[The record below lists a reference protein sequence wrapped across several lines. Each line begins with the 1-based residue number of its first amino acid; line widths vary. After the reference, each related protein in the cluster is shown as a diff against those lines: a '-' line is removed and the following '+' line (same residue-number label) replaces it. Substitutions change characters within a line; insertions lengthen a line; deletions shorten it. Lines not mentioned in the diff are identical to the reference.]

1 MNTPWR
7 KPWISKRRVNPW
19 AVLMLCWAVTSV
31 AFAEPQR
38 VMVPSYDRGGS
49 GQPLMLIG
57 HWSPAPAQLVMASSE
72 STAGEKAAGSGAMLL
87 LHG

>member
-1 MNTPWR
+1 
-7 KPWISKRRVNPW
+7 
-19 AVLMLCWAVTSV
+19 
-31 AFAEPQR
+31 
-38 VMVPSYDRGGS
+38 MVPSYDRGGS